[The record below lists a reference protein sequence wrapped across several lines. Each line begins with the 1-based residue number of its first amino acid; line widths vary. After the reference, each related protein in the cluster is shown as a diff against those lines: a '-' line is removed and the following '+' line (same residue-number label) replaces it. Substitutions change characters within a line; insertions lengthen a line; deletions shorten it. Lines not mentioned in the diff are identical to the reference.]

1 MRLQATHSKG
11 NSWTPSLLTMQKYLN
26 PNSEKVKVESQLI
39 FKLRCRMIEVKMNF
53 KRKHETHE
61 CRACENHEETQE
73 HIYDQCKTLMEL
85 NKEQHENPEYEKL
98 FIGTVRDQ
106 MKIAEIL
113 KQNLKILEN
122 MGK

>member
-1 MRLQATHSKG
+1 
-11 NSWTPSLLTMQKYLN
+11 
-26 PNSEKVKVESQLI
+26 
-39 FKLRCRMIEVKMNF
+39 MIEVKMNF

-61 CRACENHEETQE
+61 CTACEKYEETQE
-73 HIYDQCKTLMEL
+73 HVYDQCKTLMEF